1 MKKETKNKTALK
13 KKKELQQSFLF
24 RSKIKNI
31 FTVTKTRE
39 TKRTFYK
46 KHTKAFLF
54 LFKKK
59 TKAFC
64 RCSFLYKKKKAVWF
78 LTKPKGFFFSLRNR
92 EHRYKQ
98 YRHFYQI

>member
-1 MKKETKNKTALK
+1 MKKETKNKTALKK

-64 RCSFLYKKKKAVWF
+64 RCSFLYKKKK
-78 LTKPKGFFFSLRNR
+78 GSLVFN
-92 EHRYKQ
+92 
-98 YRHFYQI
+98 